1 MHAAQVINHDLA
13 KAGLYN
19 AKLVEIDLPVP
30 GCRGC
35 AALAVST
42 SPAGVLVGVVVRPAV
57 AK

>member
-13 KAGLYN
+13 KVGLYN
-19 AKLVEIDLPVP
+19 AKLIEIDLLYRLP
-30 GCRGC
+30 GLRSVGGM
-35 AALAVST
+35 T